1 MKFMSV
7 ILPNR
12 VFKLITDIKAEDLE
26 QDNVSGL
33 LVDVDNTLS
42 THGSQIPIKG
52 LIEWLLYMKE
62 SGIKIV
68 IFSNARKKRVMPFAK
83 KLGLKFISF
92 SFKPMPFRF
101 FRGIKEIGYK
111 SENIAIV
118 GDQLFTDVLGG
129 NIFGVK
135 TYLVRPI
142 LLENK
147 ISFKIKRKL
156 ENYILSKNKLI

>member
-1 MKFMSV
+1 MST
-7 ILPNR
+7 ILPDR
-12 VFKLITDIKAEDLE
+12 VFNRITDIKSEDLA

-42 THGSQIPIKG
+42 THGGQTPLEGLTDWLEYIKQ
-52 LIEWLLYMKE
+52 
-62 SGIKIV
+62 SGITV
-68 IFSNARKKRVMPFAK
+68 IILSNAKKKRVMPFAE
-83 KLGLKFISF
+83 KLGLKFISL
-92 SFKPMPFRF
+92 SFKPTCFGF
-101 FRGIKEIGYK
+101 IKGMK
-111 SENIAIV
+111 VLGLKRKNIAIV

-142 LLENK
+142 LLEDK

-156 ENYILSKNKLI
+156 ENHILSKHKLI

>member
-1 MKFMSV
+1 MST

-12 VFKLITDIKAEDLE
+12 VFNRITDIKSEDLAH
-26 QDNVSGL
+26 DNVSGL

-42 THGSQIPIKG
+42 THGGQTPLEG
-52 LIEWLLYMKE
+52 LADWLAYMKQ
-62 SGIKIV
+62 SGIAIIIV
-68 IFSNARKKRVMPFAK
+68 SNARKKRVMPFAE
-83 KLGLKFISF
+83 KLGLDFISF
-92 SFKPMPFRF
+92 SFKPTGFGLI
-101 FRGIKEIGYK
+101 RGMNALGLKRQ
-111 SENIAIV
+111 NIAIV

-147 ISFKIKRKL
+147 ISFKIKRKI
-156 ENYILSKNKLI
+156 ENHILSKHKLI